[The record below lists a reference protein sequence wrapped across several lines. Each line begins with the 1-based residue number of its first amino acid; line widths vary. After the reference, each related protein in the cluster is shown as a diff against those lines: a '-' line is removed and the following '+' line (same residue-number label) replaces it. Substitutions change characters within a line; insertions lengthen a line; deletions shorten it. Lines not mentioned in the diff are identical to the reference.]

1 MSFSVVIDSQVAFKT
16 VNIYDK
22 DYAIDWSFLDEGE
35 YDLTFS
41 FVSSPGD
48 ANTTNVKAIALL
60 GLGTQIKTYTA
71 GDKTDTKSSNII
83 GLLKRTM
90 IVNDTTAAP
99 EKMSFSQSDF
109 NVPVVLNSRPSSNIF
124 KVRIMA
130 SSTTIGS
137 VGMPGS
143 YLLIL
148 HFNKRD

>member
-1 MSFSVVIDSQVAFKT
+1 MSFSVVIDSNVAFET
-16 VNIYDK
+16 TSIYDK

-48 ANTTNVKAIALL
+48 ANTTDVKGIALL
-60 GLGTQIKTYTA
+60 GLGTQLKTYTA
-71 GDKTDTKSSNII
+71 GAETNTKSSNII

-90 IVNDTTAAP
+90 IVNDTTGTP
-99 EKMSFSQSDF
+99 QKMSFSQSDF
-109 NVPVVLNSRPSSNIF
+109 NVPVVLNSRPSNNIF

-130 SSTTIGS
+130 TSLNVAS

>member
-1 MSFSVVIDSQVAFKT
+1 MSFSVVVDSNVAFNST
-16 VNIYDK
+16 SIYDK

-41 FVSSPGD
+41 FVSSPVD

-71 GDKTDTKSSNII
+71 GEKTDTKSSNII

-90 IVNDTTAAP
+90 IENDTTLTP
-99 EKMSFSQSDF
+99 QKMSFSQSDF
-109 NVPVVLNSRPSSNIF
+109 NVPVVLNNRPSSNIF
-124 KVRIMA
+124 KVKIMA
-130 SSTTIGS
+130 SSTIVGS
-137 VGMPGS
+137 VGMSGS

-148 HFNKRD
+148 HFNKRN